1 VNGERFMGRKPKIE
15 RDPISGGLMYESAIE
30 WYRFLA
36 DEALFEEGD
45 AAKSDHYISQAEAM
59 SHGPQGGVI
68 NSRVLEE
75 EIKRWNG

>member
-1 VNGERFMGRKPKIE
+1 MGKVPTVE
-15 RDPISGGLMYESAIE
+15 RDALTGGLMYESAIE

-59 SHGPQGGVI
+59 SQGPRGGVI

-75 EIKRWNG
+75 EIKKWNG

>member
-1 VNGERFMGRKPKIE
+1 MGKVPTVQ
-15 RDPISGGLMYESAIE
+15 RDALTGGLMYESAIE